1 MNQTVE
7 RLQAKYAARFAMTA
21 AALVGAATSIR
32 LVWVGKTGDY
42 LLPAICIASGCVCG
56 AWIGMRDL
64 HHRWTQLR
72 QLRFMQQHGPYDR
85 REFVAPDEATR
96 HFAESDGPNM
106 WR

>member
-21 AALVGAATSIR
+21 AALVGATTSIR
-32 LVWVGKTGDY
+32 FIWLGKTGDY
-42 LLPAICIASGCVCG
+42 LLLTIAVASGCVYG

-72 QLRFMQQHGPYDR
+72 QLRFMQEHGPYDR
-85 REFVAPDEATR
+85 PEYVSPQDAAR
-96 HFAESDGPNM
+96 HLGGSDGPNM
-106 WR
+106 WA